1 MERRWHIAGLLA
13 GLVLSFSC
21 GRQDE
26 PPVTLLVPQVVSS
39 EVVPDAES
47 VRLYASLSGS
57 GHFTGCGFGI
67 VKEEGLIQEIP
78 GILDPGETGFS
89 AETGG
94 LSPQTEYGFYAFVSN
109 RTSRIQ
115 TPVRLFRTLPA
126 KPVEPE
132 PPVLRFTA
140 VASVPSVRS
149 ALLTATLS
157 QTEEVT
163 AAGFSFS
170 EDGVHFTDFPV
181 PLAGDG
187 LSLTVSDLQP
197 DTEYR
202 FCAWAVQREKRV
214 TSETGVFRTRKDE
227 PVVRF
232 IGLEAVPETF
242 SVQLSARVDDAGS
255 VRYCGFGL
263 SREGRTPVE
272 YAAVAEGNVFRA
284 EIGGLIPGT
293 KYTFYAFVL
302 VEDQRI
308 TSDFSTFTTSED
320 TTLQIVDVGA
330 SAEETAVRLKARLT
344 RTEGVA
350 AAGFALAGAGDDFVE
365 RAVAW
370 TDDGRIVLTWEGL
383 SPDTGYR
390 FYAWAQTDTGRL
402 VSDPFDFY
410 TRPPQAGEA
419 GFVSVTATPGE
430 DAVLLKAV
438 LRAAETVSSAGF
450 GLSVNQYDYA
460 EYDAALDGDGFQR
473 SFSGLEKGV
482 TYYFY
487 AFFTCPDGYRRS
499 ETLSFSLP

>member
-1 MERRWHIAGLLA
+1 MERRWHIVGMLA

-21 GRQDE
+21 GRPDA

-67 VKEEGLIQEIP
+67 VKDGMIQEVP
-78 GILDPGETGFS
+78 GVLLQGDMGFS

-115 TPVRLFRTLPA
+115 TPVRPFRTLPA
-126 KPVEPE
+126 KPD
-132 PPVLRFTA
+132 PPALRFTA
-140 VASVPSVRS
+140 VSCVPSVRT

-157 QTEEVT
+157 QAEEVT
-163 AAGFSFS
+163 ASGFSFS

-181 PLAGDG
+181 PLTGDG

-214 TSETGVFRTRKDE
+214 TSETGTFRTRKE
-227 PVVRF
+227 TPAVRF
-232 IGLEAVPETF
+232 IGLDAAPEAF
-242 SVQLSARVDDAGS
+242 SVQLSARVDDAAP
-255 VRYCGFGL
+255 VQYCGFGL
-263 SREGRTPVE
+263 SREGRMPVE
-272 YAAVAEGNVFRA
+272 YAAVAEGNTFRA
-284 EIGGLIPGT
+284 EIDGLIPGME
-293 KYTFYAFVL
+293 YTFYAFVL
-302 VEDQRI
+302 VDGQRI
-308 TSDFSTFTTSED
+308 TSDFSVFTTSED
-320 TTLQIVDVGA
+320 TALRIVDVGA
-330 SAEETAVRLKARLT
+330 SAEETAVRLRARLT
-344 RTEGVA
+344 RAEGVV
-350 AAGFALAGAGDDFVE
+350 AAGFALAGSGNDFLE
-365 RAVAW
+365 RAAPLER
-370 TDDGRIVLTWEGL
+370 DGRFVLTWEGL

-390 FYAWAQTDTGRL
+390 FYAWAQTDTGRV

-410 TRPPQAGEA
+410 TRPVQAGKA